1 MDYTALRQEISK
13 HGQVAVAGNAFGQTA
28 AGLFGAPNGLDTPN
42 TITAQFLFAD
52 QTPPKSAIV
61 TVGEA
66 PQGFGKQVLWDPA
79 DAALAVVAFI
89 NAGDPFGVMISG
101 VKPSDTIEFVSATGL
116 ASFAEDTENEGVS
129 SLIGIVAAGANIA
142 ASAFDAPEAA
152 GLINAGAQFAEEQFK
167 ENKVKTKRR
176 DAFGQDPGSGLRA
189 RQEGGVLVS
198 LPAAGQIFYSGNS
211 DHQERWIK
219 QPGTRDADHMPGHVH
234 DAFFLQTGR
243 DQAQSLSEGDIII
256 YAWDFVFDDNFGF
269 YRLHFLLRRGSGL
282 PDGGGVIF

>member
-1 MDYTALRQEISK
+1 MMDKTALQQEISK
-13 HGQVAVAGNAFGQTA
+13 HGQVGVGGDVFGQTA
-28 AGLFGAPNGLDTPN
+28 AALLGAPNGLDKPSAV
-42 TITAQFLFAD
+42 TAQFLLAD
-52 QTPPKSAIV
+52 QTAPKSAIV

-66 PQGFGKQVLWDPA
+66 PQGFGKQVLWDPG
-79 DAALAVVAFI
+79 DAGLAVVAFI
-89 NAGDPFGVMISG
+89 NAADPFGVMISG
-101 VKPSDTIEFVSATGL
+101 VKPTDTIEFVSATGL
-116 ASFAEDTENEGVS
+116 ASFAEDTKNEGIS

-198 LPAAGQIFYSGNS
+198 MPGAGQIFYSGNS
-211 DHQERWIK
+211 DHRERWIK
-219 QPGTRDADHMPGHVH
+219 EPGIRDAAHMPDHVFG
-234 DAFFLQTGR
+234 AFFLQSGHDR
-243 DQAQSLSEGDIII
+243 VNSDSEGDIII

-269 YRLHFLLRRGSGL
+269 YRLHFLLRRG
-282 PDGGGVIF
+282 DGVSPPIP

>member
-1 MDYTALRQEISK
+1 MMDQIALQQEISK
-13 HGQVAVAGNAFGQTA
+13 HGQVAVDGDAFGQIA
-28 AGLFGAPNGLDTPN
+28 AALFGAPKGLNTPN

-52 QTPPKSAIV
+52 QTAPKSAIV

-66 PQGFGKQVLWDPA
+66 PQGFGKQVLWDPG
-79 DAALAVVAFI
+79 DAALAVAAFI

-142 ASAFDAPEAA
+142 ASAFDAQEAA
-152 GLINAGAQFAEEQFK
+152 PLINAGAQFAEEQFK

-198 LPAAGQIFYSGNS
+198 MPSAGQIFYSGNS

-219 QPGTRDADHMPGHVH
+219 QPGIRDAAHLPGHVH
-234 DAFFLQTGR
+234 EAFFLQTGH
-243 DQAQSLSEGDIII
+243 DQAESISEGDIII

-269 YRLHFLLRRGSGL
+269 YRLHFLLRRGPGI
-282 PDGGGVIF
+282 VIG